1 MSSIVRPQ
9 RRPVGQ
15 RGLQAG
21 RTARSLCALHERI
34 TGRVPDVQRRSR
46 PPARAAA
53 GGARAG
59 GGAVRRVPVRRACVL
74 YVGAVR
80 GCVWIFQRFGF
91 SSARAH
97 GACSLCYLT
106 RALIRLRPRTV
117 TARDGTMPRTCGRG
131 SSRAPE
137 PSVPVRSGSGR
148 PATLRYIYLAS
159 NTAAPPSFK
168 TRAPHLTQT
177 CIRAHTRCEASLAIG
192 TKGAIERRGSV
203 ASILTILDG
212 IKGSQPN
219 HMRASPCF

>member
-1 MSSIVRPQ
+1 M
-9 RRPVGQ
+9 
-15 RGLQAG
+15 
-21 RTARSLCALHERI
+21 
-34 TGRVPDVQRRSR
+34 QRRSR
-46 PPARAAA
+46 PPARAGLGAA
-53 GGARAG
+53 RCGACPCDVRAVLRARC
-59 GGAVRRVPVRRACVL
+59 GAACGV
-74 YVGAVR
+74 VTT
-80 GCVWIFQRFGF
+80 CRFGF

-117 TARDGTMPRTCGRG
+117 TARDGTMPRTCGRKLTR
-131 SSRAPE
+131 SRRAE
-137 PSVPVRSGSGR
+137 R
-148 PATLRYIYLAS
+148 PRPGPGLQLYIYLAS

>member
-1 MSSIVRPQ
+1 MSASQAVSLTCSVAPGRRRVRGWG
-9 RRPVGQ
+9 RRG
-15 RGLQAG
+15 A
-21 RTARSLCALHERI
+21 
-34 TGRVPDVQRRSR
+34 
-46 PPARAAA
+46 ARARATCVRATCAGCGAA
-53 GGARAG
+53 CGPR
-59 GGAVRRVPVRRACVL
+59 
-74 YVGAVR
+74 YDM
-80 GCVWIFQRFGF
+80 RFGF

-106 RALIRLRPRTV
+106 RALIRLRLRPRTV
-117 TARDGTMPRTCGRG
+117 TARDGTMPRTCDRKLTR
-131 SSRAPE
+131 SRAERPR
-137 PSVPVRSGSGR
+137 PVRVRACNSIYTYIR
-148 PATLRYIYLAS
+148 VFIPRDYIYLAS

>member
-1 MSSIVRPQ
+1 MSSSTHELNRSSSK
-9 RRPVGQ
+9 RPVGQ

-46 PPARAAA
+46 PPARAGLGA
-53 GGARAG
+53 ARAR
-59 GGAVRRVPVRRACVL
+59 ATCVRATC
-74 YVGAVR
+74 AVR

-137 PSVPVRSGSGR
+137 PSVPVRSGSG
-148 PATLRYIYLAS
+148 PATLYIYTSPRIPPRRLLSKRARLTSHKRALGHTHAVRHHWQSGPRERSRGEAAS
-159 NTAAPPSFK
+159 HPS
-168 TRAPHLTQT
+168 
-177 CIRAHTRCEASLAIG
+177 
-192 TKGAIERRGSV
+192 
-203 ASILTILDG
+203 
-212 IKGSQPN
+212 
-219 HMRASPCF
+219 

>member
-1 MSSIVRPQ
+1 MSASQAVSLTCSVAPGRRRVRGWG
-9 RRPVGQ
+9 RRG
-15 RGLQAG
+15 A
-21 RTARSLCALHERI
+21 
-34 TGRVPDVQRRSR
+34 
-46 PPARAAA
+46 ARARATCVRATCAGCGAA
-53 GGARAG
+53 CGPR
-59 GGAVRRVPVRRACVL
+59 
-74 YVGAVR
+74 YDM
-80 GCVWIFQRFGF
+80 RFGF
-91 SSARAH
+91 SSRHARTRRVFPI
-97 GACSLCYLT
+97 CYLT

-117 TARDGTMPRTCGRG
+117 TARDGTMPRTCGRKLTR
-131 SSRAPE
+131 SRRAE
-137 PSVPVRSGSGR
+137 R
-148 PATLRYIYLAS
+148 PRPGPGLQLYIYLAS

>member
-1 MSSIVRPQ
+1 MSASQAVSLTCSVAPGRRRVRGWG
-9 RRPVGQ
+9 RRG
-15 RGLQAG
+15 A
-21 RTARSLCALHERI
+21 
-34 TGRVPDVQRRSR
+34 
-46 PPARAAA
+46 ARA
-53 GGARAG
+53 RATC
-59 GGAVRRVPVRRACVL
+59 VRATC
-74 YVGAVR
+74 AVR

-117 TARDGTMPRTCGRG
+117 TARDGTMPRTCGRKLTR
-131 SSRAPE
+131 SRAE
-137 PSVPVRSGSGR
+137 R
-148 PATLRYIYLAS
+148 PRPGPGLQLYIRVYIYELYIYIYLAS